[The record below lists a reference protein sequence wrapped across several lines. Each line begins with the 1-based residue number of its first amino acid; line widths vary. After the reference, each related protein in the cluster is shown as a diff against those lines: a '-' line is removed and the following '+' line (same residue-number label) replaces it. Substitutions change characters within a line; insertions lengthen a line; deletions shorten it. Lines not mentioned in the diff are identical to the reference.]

1 MILEIPE
8 PIDIAFTKT
17 SWTIDDYPI
26 LFMSHP
32 TVEKKK
38 RPKRTP
44 LDETAPQMV
53 TIQELSQL
61 TGMSEYCIRGL
72 CKRNEIK
79 YIRTGTKILINY
91 ERFKDYMNR

>member
-1 MILEIPE
+1 MVLEIPE
-8 PIDIAFTKT
+8 PVDIAFTKT
-17 SWTIDDYPI
+17 AWATDDYPI

-44 LDETAPQMV
+44 LDETIPQMV
-53 TIQELSQL
+53 TIKELSQL

-79 YIRTGTKILINY
+79 YIHTGTKILINY

>member
-8 PIDIAFTKT
+8 PIGIIKT
-17 SWTIDDYPI
+17 TAKISSDYPI
-26 LFMSHP
+26 FSLMFENE
-32 TVEKKK
+32 EKKK

-79 YIRTGTKILINY
+79 YIRAGTKILINY